1 MLIKYQD
8 LDQVAVPSE
17 PHTARIRAYIVP
29 EALSADRYYIS
40 MTSPGHVE
48 IAPPS
53 RSRDT
58 LKVLDLRRGEGDTQ
72 IIFKHDNL
80 EVTNA

>member
-1 MLIKYQD
+1 MLIQYAG

-17 PHTARIRAYIVP
+17 PHAVRIRAYIVP
-29 EALSADRYYIS
+29 EALSTDRYYIS
-40 MTSPGHVE
+40 MTRPGHVE

>member
-17 PHTARIRAYIVP
+17 PHVARIRAYIVP
-29 EALSADRYYIS
+29 EVLSADRYYIS
-40 MTSPGHVE
+40 MTRPGHVE

-58 LKVLDLRRGEGDTQ
+58 LKVLDLRRGEEDTQ